1 MIDIEELIYSQP
13 KIKDLSIKEM
23 SEYDRFMR
31 YSIGQL
37 IDEGIIQE
45 SDIIL
50 LAETFANAFFKMVE
64 EVRREKSKI
73 AKKPQ

>member
-1 MIDIEELIYSQP
+1 MIDIEELIYSHP

-23 SEYDRFMR
+23 AEYDRFMR
-31 YSIGQL
+31 CSVVQL
-37 IDEGIIQE
+37 INDGNMPE

-64 EVRREKSKI
+64 EVKREKSKI
-73 AKKPQ
+73 CKKPQ